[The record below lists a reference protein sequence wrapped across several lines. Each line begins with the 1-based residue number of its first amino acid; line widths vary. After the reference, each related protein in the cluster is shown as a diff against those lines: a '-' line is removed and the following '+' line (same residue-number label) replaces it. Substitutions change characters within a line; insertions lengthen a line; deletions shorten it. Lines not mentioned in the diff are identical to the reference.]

1 MGEAHL
7 TAGVVGNGTKSSVLE
22 ARLLGS
28 ELPEGQTSNHRAGE
42 RQRVSRQTIFNG
54 LPSLWSVGGL
64 LAVGIVGCSSG
75 DSKSVCPAGDT
86 CTPTIASRSGHPALP
101 QLVYQGGGVLAAPEI
116 VNVTFAGDP
125 LASELQAFGASVTSS
140 AWWDTVRAG
149 YCESTGGACVGDG
162 SSTMIELTTTAE
174 ATYTDSAEGG
184 SSTLQQWLASAL
196 SSGQIPAPEAGA
208 TSNTVYV
215 IYLPPPTT
223 ITLDGVASCTAEG
236 FGGYHN
242 SWKSNGAQVVPY
254 VVVAECEPLSPPFPN
269 VAANT
274 LLQDTTFDASHEMVE
289 ASTDPI
295 PPTGYALDGTNPD
308 NWGWIDVTGG
318 GEAADMCLDL
328 LGLNQ
333 DQTTDGT
340 FTVTRIWS
348 NSRAAASL
356 DPCSPAPAGDVY
368 FNAAPNQAFFVLDV
382 GASASFDVDAF
393 SFGAMNDW
401 TLQALDWSDST
412 TTTYL
417 TFSIGGGTQTSTGP
431 SIQVND
437 GSTVHVT
444 VTLTQEPG
452 GLDTGE
458 ADGAIVSFS
467 GSPDGPTAGH
477 IWPFAVMSTADAMDA
492 GIRPGTKVLHHVG
505 RLRQAPRSRTRTL
518 PRL

>member
-1 MGEAHL
+1 MGL
-7 TAGVVGNGTKSSVLE
+7 ILKRG
-22 ARLLGS
+22 LL
-28 ELPEGQTSNHRAGE
+28 PA
-42 RQRVSRQTIFNG
+42 
-54 LPSLWSVGGL
+54 GGL
-64 LAVGIVGCSSG
+64 WALAVVGCSSG
-75 DSKSVCPAGDT
+75 ASRSACPAAYT
-86 CTPTIASRSGHPALP
+86 CTPASAISSGHPALP

-116 VNVTFAGDP
+116 VNVTFAGDS

-140 AWWDTVRAG
+140 AWWDTVRVG
-149 YCESTGGACVGDG
+149 YCEGSGGLCVGDG
-162 SSTMIELTTTAE
+162 SSMMIALTTAAQ

-184 SSTLQQWLASAL
+184 PSTLQQWLASEL
-196 SSGQIPAPEAGA
+196 SSGQLPAPKAGA

-215 IYLPPPTT
+215 IYLPPTTT
-223 ITLDGVASCTAEG
+223 IILDGVASCTAEG

-242 SWKSNGAQVVPY
+242 SWMVNGAQVVPY
-254 VVVAECEPLSPPFPN
+254 VVVAECEPMSPPFPN

-274 LLQDTTFDASHEMVE
+274 LLQDTTFDASHEVVE

-328 LGLNQ
+328 LSLNQ

-356 DPCSPAPAGDVY
+356 DPCNPAPAGDVY

-393 SFGAMNDW
+393 SFAAMNDW

-417 TFSIGGGTQTSTGP
+417 TFSIEGGTQTSTGP

-477 IWPFAVMSTADAMDA
+477 IWPFAVMSTADAKDA
-492 GIRPGTKVLHHVG
+492 GISPGTKVVHHLG
-505 RLRQAPRSRTRTL
+505 RSRRIPKPRTRSL
-518 PRL
+518 RRL